1 MSKEIIVFGNIEIK
15 NVNLII
21 GVDIDNILIFFM
33 AFSGENVNGYKH
45 GNYKIKP
52 SRIMFSKTKAFI
64 KSFDDVLNG

>member
-33 AFSGENVNGYKH
+33 AFYGENVNGYKH

-52 SRIMFSKTKAFI
+52 
-64 KSFDDVLNG
+64 

>member
-33 AFSGENVNGYKH
+33 AFSGENVNGY
-45 GNYKIKP
+45 NKIKP
-52 SRIMFSKTKAFI
+52 SRIMFSKTKAFV

>member
-33 AFSGENVNGYKH
+33 AF
-45 GNYKIKP
+45 
-52 SRIMFSKTKAFI
+52 
-64 KSFDDVLNG
+64 